1 MKKYALALD
10 LKDDAQM
17 IEQYEALH
25 RQVAP
30 EIRQSITDSGITQME
45 IFRFGNRM
53 FMIIEANDD
62 FSFADKA
69 AADAANPHVKAW
81 EQLTWKFQKAIPGAK
96 PGEKWVVMDKI
107 FELSTSGQADEQ

>member
-10 LKDDAQM
+10 LQNDARL
-17 IEQYEALH
+17 IAEYEALH
-25 RQVAP
+25 RHIAP

-45 IFRFGNRM
+45 IFRFADRM

-69 AADAANPHVKAW
+69 AADEANPQVKAW
-81 EQLTWKFQKAIPGAK
+81 EQFTWKFQKAIPGAK